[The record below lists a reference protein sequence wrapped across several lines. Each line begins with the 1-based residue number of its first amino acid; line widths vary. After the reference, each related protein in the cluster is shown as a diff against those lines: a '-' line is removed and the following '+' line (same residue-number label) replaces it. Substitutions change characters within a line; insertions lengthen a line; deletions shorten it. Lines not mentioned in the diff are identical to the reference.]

1 MSFENAIY
9 KRKQQQQQQLQDDL
23 TEKKDSKLEKFI
35 SNILN
40 NDNEGY
46 SKVKQRSSKPFLQK
60 INK

>member
-1 MSFENAIY
+1 MLFIRENNNNNN
-9 KRKQQQQQQLQDDL
+9 
-23 TEKKDSKLEKFI
+23 KKYRTTLLIKKYSKLEKLI
-35 SNILN
+35 ANILN

>member
-1 MSFENAIY
+1 MLFIRENNNNHNKYRTTLLI
-9 KRKQQQQQQLQDDL
+9 
-23 TEKKDSKLEKFI
+23 KKYSRLEKLI
-35 SNILN
+35 RNILN

>member
-1 MSFENAIY
+1 MLFIRENNNNNKYRTTLLI
-9 KRKQQQQQQLQDDL
+9 
-23 TEKKDSKLEKFI
+23 KKDSKLEKLI
-35 SNILN
+35 RNILN

>member
-1 MSFENAIY
+1 MLFIRENNNNN
-9 KRKQQQQQQLQDDL
+9 
-23 TEKKDSKLEKFI
+23 KKYRTTLLIKKYSRLEKLI
-35 SNILN
+35 RNILN

>member
-1 MSFENAIY
+1 MLFIRENNNNNKYRTTLLI
-9 KRKQQQQQQLQDDL
+9 
-23 TEKKDSKLEKFI
+23 KKYSRLEKLI
-35 SNILN
+35 RNILN